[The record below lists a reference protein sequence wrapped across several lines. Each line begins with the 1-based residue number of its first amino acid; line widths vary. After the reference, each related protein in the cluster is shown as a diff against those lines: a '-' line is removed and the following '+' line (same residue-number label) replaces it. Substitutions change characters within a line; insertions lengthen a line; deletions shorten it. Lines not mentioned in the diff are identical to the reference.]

1 MRREFQEKG
10 SWFFSTWNAD
20 EVIDPANGKKV
31 PFDQAPASL
40 LISNADCWTLHP
52 GDKWHGFK
60 DLEDGYCMLDP
71 IKVSVVTPGVKVDG
85 SFENSGIPATLVTA
99 YLDYVGIEVEKTT
112 DFTIL
117 FLFSLGVTKGKWGT
131 LVNALLD
138 FKVEY
143 DANKPLE
150 ECLPNLVM
158 KYPERYQ
165 RMGLHDLAD
174 EMFAH
179 HKRSKQLELQSE
191 AFASLP
197 TAEITPQ
204 ATYSKLVHNEIEKVA
219 IEKMANR
226 TLASGIVPYPP
237 GIPMIMPGENA
248 GPENGPWIG
257 YLRAL
262 HDWDQRF
269 PGFEHETHGVI
280 VENGSYFVYC
290 LK

>member
-1 MRREFQEKG
+1 
-10 SWFFSTWNAD
+10 
-20 EVIDPANGKKV
+20 
-31 PFDQAPASL
+31 
-40 LISNADCWTLHP
+40 
-52 GDKWHGFK
+52 
-60 DLEDGYCMLDP
+60 MLDP
-71 IKVSVVTPGVKVDG
+71 IKVSVVTPGVKLDG
-85 SFENSGIPATLVTA
+85 SFEKSGIPANLVTA
-99 YLDYVGIEVEKTT
+99 YLDQVGIEVEKTT

-138 FKVEY
+138 FKADY
-143 DANKPLE
+143 DGNKPLTE
-150 ECLPNLVM
+150 SLPELVRNHP
-158 KYPERYQ
+158 KRYQ
-165 RMGLHDLAD
+165 SMGLHDLAD
-174 EMFAH
+174 EMFAQH
-179 HKRSKQLELQSE
+179 THSNQLQLQSD

-197 TAEITPQ
+197 KVEITPQ
-204 ATYSKLVHNEIEKVA
+204 ATYSRLVHNEIEKVSV
-219 IEKMANR
+219 EKMADR
-226 TLASGIVPYPP
+226 TLATGIVPYPP

-262 HDWDQRF
+262 QDWDHKF